1 MSLSASDEIEQ
12 GAKGW
17 HAGSSMAMLTSLV
30 ATAVAKLI
38 FIFIDQGAL
47 HRECQTA
54 DHAQSRPGG
63 HARIDWIEIEP
74 IAITLSKENN
84 LFKGQINASDAVGGA
99 IEIDF
104 TGNDT
109 GTNLNFLDAV

>member
-1 MSLSASDEIEQ
+1 
-12 GAKGW
+12 
-17 HAGSSMAMLTSLV
+17 MAMLTSLV
-30 ATAVAKLI
+30 GNGVAKLI

-63 HARIDWIEIEP
+63 QRPYDWIEIEP

-84 LFKGQINASDAVGGA
+84 LLRAR
-99 IEIDF
+99 
-104 TGNDT
+104 
-109 GTNLNFLDAV
+109 